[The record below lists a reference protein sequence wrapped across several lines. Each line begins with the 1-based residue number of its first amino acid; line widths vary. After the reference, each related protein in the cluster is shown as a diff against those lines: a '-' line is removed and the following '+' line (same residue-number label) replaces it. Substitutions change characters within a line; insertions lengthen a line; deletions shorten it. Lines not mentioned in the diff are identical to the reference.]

1 MTITLSFDNS
11 ATGYSYVNAL
21 TLAHCAKWAYL
32 DADKAEATVR
42 RELNINDFR
51 FIDIPS
57 TDTQAFIAGD
67 KDKIIVSFRGTQPG
81 KLKDI
86 LSDLKFGRIY
96 GPLGKVHSGF
106 LLSLS
111 SAWRE
116 IAATIRQFQD
126 SKQTLWFTGHSL
138 GAALA
143 TLAVGK
149 MVEFAYD
156 VDGLYTF
163 GQPRAGNH
171 TFANAINEEMVAK
184 QKKYFRFVNNNDV
197 VPRVPL
203 RSTGYADAG
212 YFLYFDK
219 KGVLYDDLSIW
230 NRLLD
235 GVHGRIDALGEKG
248 TDGINDHNMDAYITL
263 LLKNS
268 NKTFG
273 R

>member
-1 MTITLSFDNS
+1 
-11 ATGYSYVNAL
+11 
-21 TLAHCAKWAYL
+21 
-32 DADKAEATVR
+32 
-42 RELNINDFR
+42 
-51 FIDIPS
+51 
-57 TDTQAFIAGD
+57 
-67 KDKIIVSFRGTQPG
+67 
-81 KLKDI
+81 
-86 LSDLKFGRIY
+86 
-96 GPLGKVHSGF
+96 
-106 LLSLS
+106 
-111 SAWRE
+111 
-116 IAATIRQFQD
+116 
-126 SKQTLWFTGHSL
+126 
-138 GAALA
+138 
-143 TLAVGK
+143 
-149 MVEFAYD
+149 
-156 VDGLYTF
+156 
-163 GQPRAGNH
+163 
-171 TFANAINEEMVAK
+171 MVAK